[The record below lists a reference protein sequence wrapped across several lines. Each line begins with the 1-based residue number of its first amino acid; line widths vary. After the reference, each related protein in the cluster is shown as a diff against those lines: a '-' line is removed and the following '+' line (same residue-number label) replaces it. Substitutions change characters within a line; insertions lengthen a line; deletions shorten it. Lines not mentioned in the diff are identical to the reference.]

1 MTECPFCDLIIIDIT
16 SGEGAICA
24 LRVPLE
30 ADYPYD
36 LIWIMPV

>member
-1 MTECPFCDLIIIDIT
+1 MDIT
-16 SGEGAICA
+16 SGEGEFYA

-36 LIWIMPV
+36 LIWIMPA